1 MTLQTRYYEFERL
14 LVRILQQEGYEVL
27 HGVRSA
33 GVPYE
38 VDILATLRD
47 VVIPIEVKLTMRRA
61 GLAMLRQ
68 WGPQAALRE
77 RFAKGARPV
86 LALGTRVDP
95 AHKAWAETEYN
106 ITIWDADALRDR
118 AGNLAQELEFF
129 LSQASER
136 TGPLG
141 MDPAE
146 VERQLRTLGYI
157 VDPEPPSD
165 PDPEPALPFGEA
177 LIERLRGTPSGKA
190 HAKTYEEVC
199 RDIIA
204 YVFKQ
209 DLLDGRSQKRTT
221 DSINVYDLIYR
232 VAPHNA
238 FWSTLTRDF
247 RARVVMFECK
257 NYTHPIKAMQ
267 IFTTER
273 YLSANVLRP
282 VCFIL
287 TRKKPHPHAVEA
299 AFGAMRDSQKLLVV
313 LSDDDLV
320 SMIRAKDAQLAL
332 GGTTTDRLQNDP
344 TEILDQR
351 IYDFIAGIP
360 R

>member
-1 MTLQTRYYEFERL
+1 MTSQSRYYEFERL
-14 LVRILQQEGYEVL
+14 LVRILQQEGYEIL
-27 HGVRSA
+27 HGVSSR
-33 GVPYE
+33 GVPYA

-47 VVIPIEVKLTMRRA
+47 VVIPIEVKLTTRRP

-68 WGPQAALRE
+68 WGPQVALQD

-106 ITIWDADALRDR
+106 ITIWDADTLRDR
-118 AGNLAQELEFF
+118 AGNLAQELESF
-129 LSQASER
+129 LSPASEEP
-136 TGPLG
+136 GPLG

-146 VERQLRTLGYI
+146 VERQLRALGYI
-157 VDPEPPSD
+157 VDPAPPSEAD
-165 PDPEPALPFGEA
+165 PDPALPFGEA
-177 LIERLRGTPSGKA
+177 LIERLRGTPSGRA
-190 HAKTYEEVC
+190 HAKAYEEVC

-287 TRKKPHPHAVEA
+287 TRKKPHSHAVEA
-299 AFGAMRDSQKLLVV
+299 AFGAMRDAQKLLVV

-320 SMIRAKDAQLAL
+320 SMIKAKDAQLAL
-332 GGTTTDRLQNDP
+332 GGTTADRLQNDP